1 MITREQVLKIAR
13 LSKFDLTEQE
23 IEMYQK
29 QLSEILGFVD
39 QLNEVDTSEVEPTF
53 QVTGLSGVCRLDE
66 VTESQASFTDLLNVT
81 DLPKV
86 AHQIL
91 VKKVL

>member
-1 MITREQVLKIAR
+1 MITREEVLKIAR

-53 QVTGLSGVCRLDE
+53 QVTGLSGVSRLDE
-66 VTESQASFTDLLNVT
+66 VAESQASFTDLLHVT